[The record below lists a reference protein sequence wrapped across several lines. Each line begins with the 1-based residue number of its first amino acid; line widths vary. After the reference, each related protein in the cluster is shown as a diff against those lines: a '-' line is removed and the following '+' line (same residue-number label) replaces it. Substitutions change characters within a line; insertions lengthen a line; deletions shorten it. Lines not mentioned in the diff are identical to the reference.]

1 MNNTKIAINL
11 TLAAVVGLG
20 IWFTQHYNASPP
32 TKYEK
37 PVSDIPEQLPSFVL
51 KDIEGVTRKSTDW
64 NGKILVVNYWATWCP
79 PCREEMPALIEF
91 QNQYAAQNVQ
101 VIGIAVDNLDQVKEF
116 MDTYGINFPIVVG
129 GDDAIELGHRMGNRI
144 AALPYTAIFD
154 RAGKTLYAQP
164 GKITLKSLEKVV
176 KPNL

>member
-1 MNNTKIAINL
+1 MNKQKIAINL
-11 TLAAVVGLG
+11 TLAAVIGLG
-20 IWFTQHYNASPP
+20 IWFALHYKSSTPI
-32 TKYEK
+32 K
-37 PVSDIPEQLPSFVL
+37 PEAPISDIPERLPSFIL
-51 KDIEGVTRKSTDW
+51 KDIAGVTRNSTDW

-101 VIGIAVDNLDQVKEF
+101 VIGIAVDKLEQVKEF
-116 MDTYGINFPIVVG
+116 IDTYGINFPIVVG
-129 GDDAIELGHRMGNRI
+129 GDDAIELGRRMGNRI

-154 RAGKTLYAQP
+154 RTGKTLYAQP
-164 GKITLKSLEKVV
+164 GKITLESLEKVI